1 MRENIRDYLAGEIS
15 RRDFVRGLT
24 AAGFSL
30 AATRS
35 ALGALEPIVNPGL
48 GTPASAPLYPFE
60 GGGGELLAEQL
71 VEFGTR
77 FVFLC
82 NSSGMGPL
90 ADAVVD
96 RPQIQ
101 LIQAVSEHQTMAI
114 ADGYAKASGE
124 VAFATFSRV
133 GGPGAS
139 ANMYNAMKDRTPIV
153 IFTDHANTTSQG
165 RDGHED
171 LEDWL
176 TPFAQYT
183 KWRWLVSEPSRI
195 PEWLAKGFKVSS
207 VAPGGPTMIRVP
219 RNLLYRTNVE
229 SGIFPRQSINVPMN
243 LVPNPQV
250 IEQAAEMLVES
261 SSPILYL
268 SHEVWSSGAR
278 SDVVELS
285 ELLAIPATQA
295 RSWGADFPTDHPHF
309 LGQYYDPMR
318 FPSSIDLFLN
328 LGAHMP
334 SPPSEAKVIHA
345 GMDTRHIGGS
355 SPTDLSIVA
364 EVKETARALI
374 EAVKSV
380 ATPERLARIRNDRRP
395 ALVEAASGMRTA
407 LTAAAGSVWDQVPVS
422 WPRLL
427 LTLNQMI
434 DEDAI
439 VVTEVGT
446 EDWVL
451 RAFPFA
457 DGKKTR
463 IGRTVGRALGW
474 GVGAS
479 IGVQLAH
486 PNRQVIS
493 LQGDGGFLFG
503 QSDALWSMS
512 RYDVPVI
519 TVIGNN
525 HSYDEP
531 RNQMQARGG
540 RAAQENKDMI
550 CYLGSP
556 DVDFTHIGQAYGIRG
571 ERVLNPDQLEP
582 AIERAIRTAREGR
595 PYILDVEVART
606 GLLADST
613 WHPAYSVAAV
623 REGRG

>member
-1 MRENIRDYLAGEIS
+1 MRENVRDYLLGGLS
-15 RRDFVRGLT
+15 RRDFMRGLT
-24 AAGFSL
+24 AAGFSM
-30 AATRS
+30 AAARS
-35 ALGALEPIVNPGL
+35 ALAAMEPIVNPAPAAPAAAPLEPFVGL
-48 GTPASAPLYPFE
+48 GGDLV
-60 GGGGELLAEQL
+60 AEQL
-71 VEFGTR
+71 REFGTR
-77 FVFLC
+77 FIFVC

-96 RPQIQ
+96 RPEIQ
-101 LIQAVSEHQTMAI
+101 FIQAVSEHQTMAI
-114 ADGYAKASGE
+114 ADGYAKASGQ
-124 VAFATFSRV
+124 VAVAGFSRV
-133 GGPGAS
+133 GAPIAS

-153 IFTDHANTTSQG
+153 VFTDHADTMSHG

-176 TPFAQYT
+176 APFTQYT
-183 KWRWLVSEPSRI
+183 KWRWLVVEPSRL
-195 PEWLAKGFKVSS
+195 PEWLAKAFKVSS
-207 VAPGGPTMIRVP
+207 VVPGGPTMIRVP
-219 RNLLYRTNVE
+219 RNLLYREDVT
-229 SGIFPRQSINVPMN
+229 SGIFPRESIEVPMN
-243 LVPNPQV
+243 VVPNPRV
-250 IEQAAEMLVES
+250 IEEAAEMLVES
-261 SSPILYL
+261 TSPILYL
-268 SHEVWSSGAR
+268 SDEVWSSGAR
-278 SDVVELS
+278 PYVVELAD
-285 ELLAIPATQA
+285 LLAIPATQA
-295 RSWGADFPTDHPHF
+295 RSWGADFPTDHPLF

-318 FPSSIDLFLN
+318 FPADIDLFLN

-334 SPPSEAKVIHA
+334 GTPSGARIIHG
-345 GMDTRHIGGS
+345 GMDTRFIGGNT
-355 SPTDLSIVA
+355 PTDLSIVGN
-364 EVKETARALI
+364 VKETATALI
-374 EAVKSV
+374 EAVKAV
-380 ATPERLARIRNDRRP
+380 ATPDRLARIRSGRRP
-395 ALVEAASGMRTA
+395 EIVRAASGMRSA
-407 LTAAAGSVWDQVPVS
+407 LTAAADAVWNQTPVS

-463 IGRTVGRALGW
+463 IGRTKGRALGW

-486 PNRQVIS
+486 PDRQVIS

-503 QSDALWSMS
+503 QSDAMWSMS

-519 TVIGNN
+519 TVIANN

-540 RAAQENKDMI
+540 RAAQEDRDMI

-556 DVDFTHIGQAYGIRG
+556 DVDFTHIGQAYGIGG
-571 ERVLNPDQLEP
+571 ERILNPGQLEG
-582 AIERAIRTAREGR
+582 AIQRAIRTARDGR

-606 GLLADST
+606 GRLADST
-613 WHPAYSVAAV
+613 WHPAYSVAQS
-623 REGRG
+623 RGSR

>member
-1 MRENIRDYLAGEIS
+1 MRENVRDYLAGEIS
-15 RRDFVRGLT
+15 RRDFVRGVT
-24 AAGFSL
+24 AAGISL
-30 AATRS
+30 AAARS
-35 ALGALEPIVNPGL
+35 ALGSLEPIVNPGS
-48 GTPASAPLYPFE
+48 PAPVPAQLIPFQ
-60 GGGGELLAEQL
+60 GGSGALLAEQL
-71 VEFGTR
+71 KEFGTR
-77 FVFLC
+77 FVFVC

-90 ADAVVD
+90 ADALVD
-96 RPQIQ
+96 RPEMQF
-101 LIQAVSEHQTMAI
+101 IQAVSEHQTMAI

-133 GGPGAS
+133 GGPLAS
-139 ANMYNAMKDRTPIV
+139 ANMYNAMKDRTPVV
-153 IFTDHANTTSQG
+153 ILTDHADTRSQG
-165 RDGHED
+165 RDVHED

-176 TPFAQYT
+176 TPFGQYT

-195 PEWLAKGFKVSS
+195 PEWLAKSFKVST

-219 RNLLYRTNVE
+219 RNLLYRTDVE
-229 SGIFPRQSINVPMN
+229 TGIFPKQSINVPIN
-243 LVPNPQV
+243 VAPNPQV
-250 IEQAAEMLVES
+250 IEQAAELLVES

-268 SHEVWSSGAR
+268 SNEVWTTGAR
-278 SDVVELS
+278 ADVVELS

-295 RSWGADFPTDHPHF
+295 RSWGADFPTDHSHF
-309 LGQYYDPMR
+309 LGQYYEPMR
-318 FPSSIDLFLN
+318 HPPNIDLFLN

-334 SPPSEAKVIHA
+334 GTPSGAKIIH
-345 GMDTRHIGGS
+345 GSMDTRFIGGY

-364 EVKETARALI
+364 DVGETTRALI
-374 EAVKSV
+374 DAVKAV
-380 ATPERLARIRNDRRP
+380 ATPDRLARIRNDRGP
-395 ALVEAASGMRTA
+395 ALVQAAAGRRTA
-407 LTAAAGSVWDQVPVS
+407 LTAGADGVWDQVPVS

-427 LTLNQMI
+427 LTLNQMM
-434 DEDAI
+434 DEDAF

-463 IGRTVGRALGW
+463 IGRTAGRSLGW

-479 IGVQLAH
+479 IGVQLAN
-486 PNRQVIS
+486 PNRQVVS

-503 QSDALWSMS
+503 QSDALWTMS

-540 RAAQENKDMI
+540 RAAQENRDMI

-556 DVDFTHIGQAYGIRG
+556 DIDFTHIGQAYGIRG
-571 ERVLNPDQLEP
+571 ERILNPDQLEP
-582 AIERAIRTAREGR
+582 AIARAIRTAREGR

-613 WHPAYSVAAV
+613 SYPEYSVAGA
-623 REGRG
+623 RD

>member
-1 MRENIRDYLAGEIS
+1 MREDVRDYLAGAIS
-15 RRDFVRGLT
+15 RRDFVGSLT

-30 AATRS
+30 AAARS
-35 ALGALEPIVNPGL
+35 ALGALEPLVKPSPEPAAM
-48 GTPASAPLYPFE
+48 GTLSPFV
-60 GGGGELLAEQL
+60 GRGAELVAEQL
-71 VEFGTR
+71 QEFGTR
-77 FVFLC
+77 FFFVC

-90 ADAVVD
+90 ADALVD

-101 LIQAVSEHQTMAI
+101 FFQAVSEHQTMAI
-114 ADGYAKASGE
+114 ADGFAKASGE
-124 VAFATFSRV
+124 VAFAGFSRV
-133 GGPGAS
+133 GVPGS
-139 ANMYNAMKDRTPIV
+139 SPNMYNAMKDRTPV
-153 IFTDHANTTSQG
+153 VVFTDHQNTGSHG

-176 TPFAQYT
+176 TPFQQYT
-183 KWRWLVSEPSRI
+183 KWRWLVGEPSRI
-195 PEWLAKGFKVSS
+195 PEWLAKAFKVSS
-207 VAPGGPTMIRVP
+207 VAPGGPTLIRVP
-219 RNLLYRTNVE
+219 RNLLYRDKVR
-229 SGIFPRQSINVPMN
+229 SAIFPRQSINIPMN
-243 LVPNPQV
+243 IVPNPKL

-261 SSPILYL
+261 SKPVLYL

-278 SDVVELS
+278 PDVVELA

-295 RSWGADFPTDHPHF
+295 RSWAADFPTDHPLY
-309 LGQYYDPMR
+309 LGSRRR
-318 FPSSIDLFLN
+318 FARQVDLFLN
-328 LGAHMP
+328 LGAHMQRTP
-334 SPPSEAKVIHA
+334 SGAKVIH
-345 GMDTRHIGGS
+345 GSMDTRHIGGAS
-355 SPTDLSIVA
+355 ATDLSIVA
-364 EVKETARALI
+364 DVKETTKSLI
-374 EAVKSV
+374 EAVKSI

-395 ALVEAASGMRTA
+395 GIVEITSGLRTA
-407 LTAAAGSVWDQVPVS
+407 RQAAAGSLWDQAPVS

-427 LTLNQMI
+427 LTLNQRI

-439 VVTEVGT
+439 IVMEVGT

-451 RAFPFA
+451 QAFPFA

-463 IGRTVGRALGW
+463 MGRTVGRALGW

-486 PNRQVIS
+486 PDRQVIS

-503 QSDALWSMS
+503 QSEALWSMS

-519 TVIGNN
+519 TVIANN

-531 RNQMQARGG
+531 RNNMQSQGG
-540 RAAQENKDMI
+540 RAFQAKKDMI

-556 DVDFTHIGQAYGIRG
+556 DVDFTHIGRAYGIRG

-582 AIERAIRTAREGR
+582 AIDRAVRTAREGR

-606 GLLADST
+606 GMLADST
-613 WHPAYSVAAV
+613 WYPAYSVAAA

>member
-1 MRENIRDYLAGEIS
+1 MREDVRDYLAGAIS
-15 RRDFVRGLT
+15 RRHFVGSLT

-30 AATRS
+30 AAARS
-35 ALGALEPIVNPGL
+35 ALGALEPLVTPSPAPAAI
-48 GTPASAPLYPFE
+48 GTLSPFV
-60 GGGGELLAEQL
+60 GKGAELVAEQIQ
-71 VEFGTR
+71 EFGTR
-77 FVFLC
+77 FFFVC

-90 ADAVVD
+90 ADALVD

-101 LIQAVSEHQTMAI
+101 LFQAVSEHQTMAI
-114 ADGYAKASGE
+114 ADGFAKASGE
-124 VAFATFSRV
+124 VAFAGFSRV
-133 GGPGAS
+133 GVPGSS
-139 ANMYNAMKDRTPIV
+139 ANMYNAMKDRTPV
-153 IFTDHANTTSQG
+153 VVFTDHQNTGSHG

-176 TPFAQYT
+176 TPFQQYT
-183 KWRWLVSEPSRI
+183 KWRWLVGEPSRI
-195 PEWLAKGFKVSS
+195 PEWLAKAFKVSS
-207 VAPGGPTMIRVP
+207 VAPGGPTLIRVP
-219 RNLLYRTNVE
+219 RNLLYRDNVR
-229 SGIFPRQSINVPMN
+229 SAIFPRQSINIPMN
-243 LVPNPQV
+243 VAPSPKL

-261 SSPILYL
+261 SHPILYL

-278 SDVVELS
+278 PHVVELA

-295 RSWGADFPTDHPHF
+295 RSWAADFPTDHPLY
-309 LGQYYDPMR
+309 LGSRRR
-318 FPSSIDLFLN
+318 FPRQVDLFLN

-334 SPPSEAKVIHA
+334 RTPSGAKVIH
-345 GMDTRHIGGS
+345 GSMDTRHIGGNS
-355 SPTDLSIVA
+355 ATDLSIVA
-364 EVKETARALI
+364 DVKETTRSLI
-374 EAVKSV
+374 EAVKSI

-395 ALVEAASGMRTA
+395 GIVEITSGLRTA
-407 LTAAAGSVWDQVPVS
+407 RQAAARSLWDQVPVS

-427 LTLNQMI
+427 LTLNQRI

-439 VVTEVGT
+439 VVMEVGT

-451 RAFPFA
+451 QAFPFA

-463 IGRTVGRALGW
+463 MGRTVGRALGW

-479 IGVQLAH
+479 VGVQLAH
-486 PNRQVIS
+486 PDRQVIS

-503 QSDALWSMS
+503 QSEALWSMS

-519 TVIGNN
+519 TVIANN

-531 RNQMQARGG
+531 RNNMQSQGG
-540 RAAQENKDMI
+540 RAAQAKKDMI

-582 AIERAIRTAREGR
+582 AIDRAVRTAREGR

-606 GLLADST
+606 GMLADST
-613 WHPAYSVAAV
+613 WYPAYSVAAA

>member
-1 MRENIRDYLAGEIS
+1 MRERVRDYLAGEIS
-15 RRDFVRGLT
+15 RRDFVRSLT

-30 AATRS
+30 VAVRS
-35 ALGALEPIVNPGL
+35 ALGALEPIVNPGSPALAPAQLLPFQGSGGDIL
-48 GTPASAPLYPFE
+48 G
-60 GGGGELLAEQL
+60 EQL
-71 VEFGTR
+71 QEFGTR
-77 FVFLC
+77 FIFVC

-90 ADAVVD
+90 ADSLVD
-96 RPQIQ
+96 RPQMQ
-101 LIQAVSEHQTMAI
+101 FIQAVSEHQTMAI

-133 GGPGAS
+133 GAPGAS

-153 IFTDHANTTSQG
+153 IFSDHANTGSQG

-183 KWRWLVSEPSRI
+183 KWRWLVAESSRI
-195 PEWLAKGFKVSS
+195 PEWLAKSFKVSS
-207 VAPGGPTMIRVP
+207 IAPGGPTMIRVP
-219 RNLLYRTNVE
+219 RNLLYQTDVA
-229 SGIFPRQSINVPMN
+229 SGIFPRRSVNVPINVR
-243 LVPNPQV
+243 PNPQV

-268 SHEVWSSGAR
+268 SHEVWSTGAR

-309 LGQYYDPMR
+309 LGHYYDPMR
-318 FPSSIDLFLN
+318 FPTSIDLFLN

-334 SPPSEAKVIHA
+334 GTPGDAKIIHA
-345 GMDTRHIGGS
+345 SMDTRHIGGY
-355 SPTDLSIVA
+355 SPTDFSIVA
-364 EVKETARALI
+364 DVKETTRDLI
-374 EAVKSV
+374 DAVKAV
-380 ATPERLARIRNDRRP
+380 ATPERLARIRNDRGP
-395 ALVEAASGMRTA
+395 ALVQAAAGRRSA
-407 LTAAAGSVWDQVPVS
+407 LTAGAESVWNQVPVS

-427 LTLNQMI
+427 LTLNQMM
-434 DEDAI
+434 DDNAF

-479 IGVQLAH
+479 IGVQLAN
-486 PNRQVIS
+486 PNRQVVS

-503 QSDALWSMS
+503 QSDAMWTMS

-519 TVIGNN
+519 TVIANN

-540 RAAQENKDMI
+540 RAAQEDKDMI

-556 DVDFTHIGQAYGIRG
+556 NVDFTHIGQAYGIRG
-571 ERVLNPDQLEP
+571 ERILNPDQLEP
-582 AIERAIRTAREGR
+582 AIGRAIRTAREGR

-613 WHPAYSVAAV
+613 WHPAYSVAGA
-623 REGRG
+623 REERG

>member
-1 MRENIRDYLAGEIS
+1 MRENARDYLAGAIS
-15 RRDFVRGLT
+15 RRGFVRSLT

-30 AATRS
+30 AAARS
-35 ALGALEPIVNPGL
+35 ALGALEPLVRPSPEPAAL
-48 GTPASAPLYPFE
+48 GSLYPFE
-60 GGGGELLAEQL
+60 GRGGDLLAEQL
-71 VEFGTR
+71 REFGTR
-77 FVFLC
+77 FIFVC
-82 NSSGMGPL
+82 NSSGMGPV
-90 ADAVVD
+90 ADALVD
-96 RPQIQ
+96 RPQMQ
-101 LIQAVSEHQTMAI
+101 FIQAVSEHQTMAI
-114 ADGYAKASGE
+114 ADGFAKASGE
-124 VAFATFSRV
+124 VAFAGFSRV

-139 ANMYNAMKDRTPIV
+139 ANMYNAMKDRTPV
-153 IFTDHANTTSQG
+153 VVFTDHQNSTSHG

-176 TPFAQYT
+176 TPFQQYT
-183 KWRWLVSEPSRI
+183 KWRWLVGEPSRI
-195 PEWLAKGFKVSS
+195 PEWLAKAFKVSS

-219 RNLLYRTNVE
+219 RNFLYRTNVR

-243 LVPNPQV
+243 VVPNPKL

-261 SSPILYL
+261 SNPILYL

-278 SDVVELS
+278 PHVVELA

-295 RSWGADFPTDHPHF
+295 RSWGADFPTDHPLY
-309 LGQYYDPMR
+309 LGNYHSRMR
-318 FPSSIDLFLN
+318 FPREIDLFVN

-334 SPPSEAKVIHA
+334 RTPSGVKIIH
-345 GMDTRHIGGS
+345 GRIDTRHIGGS

-364 EVKETARALI
+364 DVKETARSLI
-374 EAVKSV
+374 EAVKSI
-380 ATPERLARIRNDRRP
+380 ATPERLVKIRNDRRP
-395 ALVEAASGMRTA
+395 GIVETASGIRTA
-407 LTAAAGSVWDQVPVS
+407 LQAAAGSLWDQVPVS

-427 LTLNQMI
+427 LTLNQKI
-434 DEDAI
+434 DDDAI
-439 VVTEVGT
+439 VVMEVGT

-519 TVIGNN
+519 TVIANN

-531 RNQMQARGG
+531 RNNMQSQGG

-556 DVDFTHIGQAYGIRG
+556 DVDFTHIGRAYGIRG

-606 GLLADST
+606 GMLADST
-613 WHPAYSVAAV
+613 WYPAYSVAAI

>member
-1 MRENIRDYLAGEIS
+1 
-15 RRDFVRGLT
+15 
-24 AAGFSL
+24 
-30 AATRS
+30 
-35 ALGALEPIVNPGL
+35 
-48 GTPASAPLYPFE
+48 
-60 GGGGELLAEQL
+60 
-71 VEFGTR
+71 
-77 FVFLC
+77 
-82 NSSGMGPL
+82 MGPL

-96 RPQIQ
+96 RPEMQ

-133 GGPGAS
+133 GGPLAS

-153 IFTDHANTTSQG
+153 VFTDHANTGSMG

-183 KWRWLVSEPSRI
+183 KWRWLVAEPSRI
-195 PEWLAKGFKVSS
+195 PEWLAKSFKVSA

-219 RNLLYRTNVE
+219 RNLLYRTDVE
-229 SGIFPRQSINVPMN
+229 TGIFPRQSINVPIN
-243 LVPNPQV
+243 VVPNPRV
-250 IEQAAEMLVES
+250 IEEAAEMLVES

-268 SHEVWSSGAR
+268 SREVWSSGAR
-278 SDVVELS
+278 PDVVELS

-318 FPSSIDLFLN
+318 FPANIDLFLN

-334 SPPSEAKVIHA
+334 RTPEAAQIIHA
-345 GMDTRHIGGS
+345 GMDTRHIGGYA
-355 SPTDLSIVA
+355 PTDLSIVA
-364 EVKETARALI
+364 DVKETARALI
-374 EAVKSV
+374 EAVQAV
-380 ATPERLARIRNDRRP
+380 ATPARLARIRADRGP
-395 ALVEAASGMRTA
+395 ALIEAAAGRRAA
-407 LTAAAGSVWDQVPVS
+407 LTAGAESVWDQSPVS

-434 DEDAI
+434 DEDAF

-463 IGRTVGRALGW
+463 IGRTAGRALGW

-479 IGVQLAH
+479 IGVQLAN
-486 PNRQVIS
+486 PNRQVLS

-503 QSDALWSMS
+503 QSDAMWTMS

-519 TVIGNN
+519 TVIANN

-556 DVDFTHIGQAYGIRG
+556 NVDFTHIGQAYGIGG
-571 ERVLNPDQLEP
+571 ERVPEP
-582 AIERAIRTAREGR
+582 GSTGGRDRASDSNHPGRETLHPRRRSCANGSARRFHLVPRIFGGR
-595 PYILDVEVART
+595 SART
-606 GLLADST
+606 TRLAARSPLGSKLQVHT
-613 WHPAYSVAAV
+613 RHFA
-623 REGRG
+623 

>member
-1 MRENIRDYLAGEIS
+1 MREDVRDYLAGAIS
-15 RRDFVRGLT
+15 RRHFVGSLT

-30 AATRS
+30 AAARS
-35 ALGALEPIVNPGL
+35 ALVALEPLV
-48 GTPASAPLYPFE
+48 TPSPEPAAIGSLSPFV
-60 GGGGELLAEQL
+60 GKGAELVAEQIK
-71 VEFGTR
+71 EFGTR
-77 FVFLC
+77 FFFVC

-90 ADAVVD
+90 ADALVD

-101 LIQAVSEHQTMAI
+101 LFQAVSEHQTMAI
-114 ADGYAKASGE
+114 ADGFAKASGE
-124 VAFATFSRV
+124 VAFVGFSRV
-133 GGPGAS
+133 GVPGSS
-139 ANMYNAMKDRTPIV
+139 ANMYNAMKDWTPV
-153 IFTDHANTTSQG
+153 VVFTDHQNTGSHG

-176 TPFAQYT
+176 TPFQQYT
-183 KWRWLVSEPSRI
+183 KWRWLVGEPSRI
-195 PEWLAKGFKVSS
+195 PEWLAKAFKISS
-207 VAPGGPTMIRVP
+207 VAPGGPTLIRVP
-219 RNLLYRTNVE
+219 RNLLYRDNVR
-229 SGIFPRQSINVPMN
+229 SAIFPRQSINIPMN
-243 LVPNPQV
+243 VAPSPKL
-250 IEQAAEMLVES
+250 IEQAAEMLVGS
-261 SSPILYL
+261 SHPILYL

-278 SDVVELS
+278 SHVVELA

-295 RSWGADFPTDHPHF
+295 RNWAADFPTDHPLY
-309 LGQYYDPMR
+309 LGSRRR
-318 FPSSIDLFLN
+318 FPRQVDLFLN

-334 SPPSEAKVIHA
+334 RTPRGAKVIH
-345 GMDTRHIGGS
+345 GSMDTRHIGGNS
-355 SPTDLSIVA
+355 ATDLSIVA
-364 EVKETARALI
+364 DVKETTRSLI
-374 EAVKSV
+374 EAVKSI

-395 ALVEAASGMRTA
+395 GIVEITAGLRTA
-407 LTAAAGSVWDQVPVS
+407 RQAAAGSLWDQVPVS

-427 LTLNQMI
+427 LTLNQKI

-439 VVTEVGT
+439 VVMEVGT

-451 RAFPFA
+451 QAFPFA

-479 IGVQLAH
+479 VGVQLAH
-486 PNRQVIS
+486 PDRQVIS

-503 QSDALWSMS
+503 QSEALWSMS

-519 TVIGNN
+519 TVIANN

-531 RNQMQARGG
+531 RNNMQSQGG
-540 RAAQENKDMI
+540 RAAQAKKDMI

-582 AIERAIRTAREGR
+582 AIDRAVRTAREGR

-606 GLLADST
+606 GMLADST
-613 WHPAYSVAAV
+613 WYPAYSVAAV